1 MGRVKV
7 YELKAKVVLLKDLTD
22 DKLLTVESDF
32 IDSALAKDPY
42 WFEFH
47 KKNQYKHYTFDKLK
61 PFMGNAVYTNDNVYT
76 IVIRSVNESL
86 IKYLCETLKD
96 NSNDTFKGVSTN
108 LHIVK
113 KRKIRDL
120 YTLTPVIMKYE
131 SGYWRTQEGLNQFEK
146 DLFANAVK
154 KYNDFTGEKI
164 NENFDLYNSIE
175 IRNKY
180 PISNKYKNI
189 TLLGDK
195 IHLLISDDPMS
206 QELAYFLSGVG
217 VGTCCSRGF
226 GFCNFDWV

>member
-61 PFMGNAVYTNDNVYT
+61 PFMGNAVYTKDNVYT

-96 NSNDTFKGVSTN
+96 NSNDTFKGVS
-108 LHIVK
+108 IC
-113 KRKIRDL
+113 I
-120 YTLTPVIMKYE
+120 
-131 SGYWRTQEGLNQFEK
+131 
-146 DLFANAVK
+146 
-154 KYNDFTGEKI
+154 
-164 NENFDLYNSIE
+164 
-175 IRNKY
+175 
-180 PISNKYKNI
+180 
-189 TLLGDK
+189 
-195 IHLLISDDPMS
+195 
-206 QELAYFLSGVG
+206 
-217 VGTCCSRGF
+217 
-226 GFCNFDWV
+226 